1 MKMRALTISE
11 LNGYLSK
18 FVKADSILQSVNVEG
33 EISNL
38 KFHSSGNVY
47 FALKDD
53 RSKINCIVFE
63 DALKMDMDFS
73 EGDKVICRGKV
84 NFYERDAGVSLII
97 SSMEK
102 KGIGELYRKFLEL
115 KDKLNREGLFDEKN
129 KKLLPSMPA
138 KIGVISSPTGSVIK
152 DIYNVIKNRF
162 PKVEIVLYPSAV
174 QGDSAHEEIIGGLKY
189 FNKEKK
195 ADRPDVLILA
205 RGGGSYEELIAFNNE
220 LLAYEI
226 FKSKIPVISAVGH
239 ETDFTIADFVADY
252 RASTPSMAA
261 EVAVPNLKNIYLELE
276 AKLNSMNREIR
287 NILGACSQNLSSMG
301 NLLQSYNPSGLLDK
315 KQEELLICKIMLS
328 QLINSKLERNDFL
341 MNSKREQLVLLNPL
355 NLLDRGYAVV
365 YKESEKP
372 AYRASE
378 LIEDEVISIKF
389 FDGSVSARVIGAKNE
404 I

>member
-18 FVKADSILQSVNVEG
+18 VIKADSILQSVNVEG

-53 RSKINCIVFE
+53 KSKVNCMAFE
-63 DALKMDMDFS
+63 NVLNIGIS
-73 EGDKVICRGKV
+73 EGDKVVCRGRV
-84 NFYERDAGVSLII
+84 NLYERDAGIRLMV

-102 KGIGELYRKFLEL
+102 KGVGELYRKFLEL
-115 KDKLNREGLFDEKN
+115 KDKLSREGLFDEKN
-129 KKLLPSMPA
+129 KKELPTMPS

-162 PKVEIVLYPSAV
+162 PKVDIVLYPSAV
-174 QGDSAHEEIIGGLKY
+174 QGDSASEEIMNGLRY
-189 FNKEKK
+189 FNQLKK

-205 RGGGSYEELIAFNNE
+205 RGGGSYEELVPFNNE

-261 EVAVPNLKNIYLELE
+261 EVAVPSLKNILLELDTR
-276 AKLNSMNREIR
+276 LNLLSREIKSR
-287 NILGACSQNLSSMG
+287 IDADSKKLINMQNL
-301 NLLQSYNPSGLLDK
+301 LKSYNPSDYLEQKGGELIKLRRDLGQLMSSKIEKSDSLLD
-315 KQEELLICKIMLS
+315 
-328 QLINSKLERNDFL
+328 
-341 MNSKREQLVLLNPL
+341 SKREQLIILNPL
-355 NLLDRGYAVV
+355 NLLDRGFAVV
-365 YKESEKP
+365 YKDDESP
-372 AYRASE
+372 VYRAAK
-378 LIEDEVISIKF
+378 LVEDEIIRIKF
-389 FDGSVSARVIGAKNE
+389 FDGSVSARIIGDENE
-404 I
+404 IKI